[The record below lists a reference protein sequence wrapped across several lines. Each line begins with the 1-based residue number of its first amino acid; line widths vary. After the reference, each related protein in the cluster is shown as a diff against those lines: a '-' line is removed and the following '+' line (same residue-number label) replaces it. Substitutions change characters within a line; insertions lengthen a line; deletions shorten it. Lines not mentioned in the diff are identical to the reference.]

1 MPPLFLRGIR
11 QRISLSNED
20 TNHQNGD
27 GYSRRKSHCIIRKIR
42 NAKDRTDS
50 PSQGA
55 RPHKQRPPLVSPV
68 NGENIIVWAPNNT
81 KSPLLGADQ
90 IRWLQKDVR
99 CWIDISWSNFLSLL
113 QLYYNDVREHK
124 TQVDNCDKDAS
135 WLIKED
141 KESG

>member
-1 MPPLFLRGIR
+1 MGSQQYVESSAGCLHKSLGI
-11 QRISLSNED
+11 N
-20 TNHQNGD
+20 
-27 GYSRRKSHCIIRKIR
+27 
-42 NAKDRTDS
+42 NA
-50 PSQGA
+50 
-55 RPHKQRPPLVSPV
+55 
-68 NGENIIVWAPNNT
+68 
-81 KSPLLGADQ
+81 ADQ

-141 KESG
+141 KVSG

>member
-1 MPPLFLRGIR
+1 MPKTAWTHPL
-11 QRISLSNED
+11 
-20 TNHQNGD
+20 
-27 GYSRRKSHCIIRKIR
+27 
-42 NAKDRTDS
+42 
-50 PSQGA
+50 SQGA
-55 RPHKQRPPLVSPV
+55 RPHKQRPPLVSTV
-68 NGENIIVWAPNNT
+68 NGENIIVFAPNNT

-141 KESG
+141 KVSG